1 MFSLLWLAKS
11 LMPSFQ
17 NLWKV
22 CSSLKPENAFKD
34 PKLTWEYRYI
44 LTTEREFSD

>member
-22 CSSLKPENAFKD
+22 MRNMI
-34 PKLTWEYRYI
+34 W
-44 LTTEREFSD
+44 REKRAITIVYLSMTGKIKCR